1 LEPADLGDCFNAVRI
16 IRVGETS
23 SRYPL

>member
-16 IRVGETS
+16 IRVVKTS